1 MTGTPCEAV
10 WLPLQCLTTTLGST
24 HCQAI
29 RRKKKKKRH
38 PKCAACLG
46 ICDDDALNSA
56 EFSKE
61 ARGEFASKRHHWGSR
76 QKRRPEEVHLALRR
90 NQKATLA
97 EVIEHQVKQTCARKS
112 IGTGC
117 SSSQVNEHW
126 PTCQP
131 TASQYQARPFLDAN
145 RSQRLTMNKLNQF

>member
-90 NQKATLA
+90 NQKLPLQRSLNTKWNKPVPERAL
-97 EVIEHQVKQTCARKS
+97 E
-112 IGTGC
+112 
-117 SSSQVNEHW
+117 
-126 PTCQP
+126 
-131 TASQYQARPFLDAN
+131 QAALPLRSTNTDRIAN
-145 RSQRLTMNKLNQF
+145 RLPHSIRLDPFWTQTTAKDWPWTN